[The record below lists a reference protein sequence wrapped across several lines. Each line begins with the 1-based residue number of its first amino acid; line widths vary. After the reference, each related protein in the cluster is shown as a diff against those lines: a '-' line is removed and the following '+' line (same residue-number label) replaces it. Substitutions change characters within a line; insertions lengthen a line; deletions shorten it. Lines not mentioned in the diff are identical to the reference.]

1 MEQSKANDTSNLSRI
16 SCYNT
21 KYFVIIYNL
30 SELIPGL
37 QKTAE
42 IKKPNKEHTKKK
54 LLVHYNKGLLVRA

>member
-21 KYFVIIYNL
+21 IYFVIIYNL
-30 SELIPGL
+30 SELILGL

-42 IKKPNKEHTKKK
+42 IKKPNKEHTKKSC
-54 LLVHYNKGLLVRA
+54 

>member
-30 SELIPGL
+30 SKLIPGL

-42 IKKPNKEHTKKK
+42 IKKPNKEHTKKSC
-54 LLVHYNKGLLVRA
+54 

>member
-21 KYFVIIYNL
+21 IYFVIIYNL
-30 SELIPGL
+30 SELILGL

-42 IKKPNKEHTKKK
+42 IKKPKSILKKAAST
-54 LLVHYNKGLLVRA
+54 LQ